1 MWKHCVNISRR
12 GFTCEDRLP
21 AVVRHVRLSFGEGVR
36 AKEEVSSAPAMRFSP
51 VKPLRLVS
59 RIAFLLLPLSLTAQ
73 GGFPVGGAAQP
84 AAPQQAQAGM
94 SAPASGL
101 FESNSFLEMANRVFD
116 PSSDSMD
123 FENGS
128 FAWKGKSF
136 NLSEQRAFRSRFE
149 RFLLASPT
157 EDEAQYAQLMAD
169 IIERLSVGNDTSDD
183 NILDTWELLFRAS
196 RFDLDAGNST
206 IVANQ
211 VFNAWRIRKESR
223 GVSLTQRELQD
234 LRKYQQEVVANRAL
248 SLQRLKE
255 RRLKESSEGRSGN
268 SGATTGGGGK
278 DDLPLESAFRVLDLA
293 ETEARIL
300 AMEGQAAVTGMQ
312 AKLQFQ
318 SQIVS
323 FIIQRRFEHALVL
336 AGFYQSLFK
345 GSHQQLEVGTDQL
358 EGFFPNSDLT
368 FTVDS
373 MTFVAREA
381 INDVNKGVDA
391 VNAAYKEKRSMI
403 ALERLQEVFFLG
415 EYLTELNKIPADQR
429 RHLLD
434 LYRGLIEAGELADA
448 KDYNGVSE
456 LVNKISK
463 LAEDFPKSRV
473 LSSIETAK
481 SMSDMAVFAASQ
493 YRNLGD
499 IDKARAE
506 LQQAIEIWPSNP
518 AVREFQMETTK
529 LATAGSQG
537 VQVFDDLYARMDR
550 RALYE
555 RRLDLGFALADDAAR
570 RPLLLEVVEQVAR
583 IDLLVAQS
591 KELVKQDEPY
601 AAWELLVEASKI
613 DPDDGPMNRA
623 RAELAPRVADFV
635 LQLDR
640 AGRQSESLHHA
651 GALAAYL
658 AAQDIYPVSRL
669 CREGIERESEALLAG
684 LRAANAE

>member
-1 MWKHCVNISRR
+1 
-12 GFTCEDRLP
+12 
-21 AVVRHVRLSFGEGVR
+21 
-36 AKEEVSSAPAMRFSP
+36 
-51 VKPLRLVS
+51 
-59 RIAFLLLPLSLTAQ
+59 
-73 GGFPVGGAAQP
+73 
-84 AAPQQAQAGM
+84 M
-94 SAPASGL
+94 SAPANGL

-128 FAWKGKSF
+128 FEWKGKTF
-136 NLSEQRAFRSRFE
+136 NLTEQRAFRSRFE

-157 EDEAQYAQLMAD
+157 EDEEQYAQLMSD
-169 IIERLSVGNDTSDD
+169 IIERLSVGNNTSDD
-183 NILDTWELLFRAS
+183 AILDTWEMLFRAS
-196 RFDLDAGNST
+196 RFDLDGGNST

-223 GVSLTQRELQD
+223 GVSLSQRELQD

-255 RRLKESSEGRSGN
+255 RRLSESSQGRNGNSGGSTGASESSE
-268 SGATTGGGGK
+268 
-278 DDLPLESAFRVLDLA
+278 LPFESAFRALDLA

-300 AMEGQAAVTGMQ
+300 ALEGQAAVTGAQ

-323 FIIQRRFEHALVL
+323 FIIQRRFQHALVL

-373 MTFVAREA
+373 MSFVAREA
-381 INDVNKGVDA
+381 INDVNKGVEA
-391 VNAAYKEKRSMI
+391 VNAAYDEKRSMI

-415 EYLTELNKIPADQR
+415 EYLTELNKIPTSQR

-434 LYRGLIEAGELADA
+434 LYRALIEAGELADA
-448 KDYNGVSE
+448 KDYDGVSE
-456 LVNKISK
+456 LANEISK
-463 LAEDFPKSRV
+463 LAEDFPKNRV
-473 LSSIETAK
+473 LSNIETAK
-481 SMSDMAVFAASQ
+481 SMSDMAIFAASQ

-506 LQQAIEIWPSNP
+506 LQQAIKIWPSNP
-518 AVREFQMETTK
+518 AVREFQLETTK

-537 VQVFDDLYARMDR
+537 VQVFDDLYGRMDR
-550 RALYE
+550 RGLYE
-555 RRLDLGFALADDAAR
+555 RRLELGFALADDTTR

-591 KELVKQDEPY
+591 KELVKQDEAY

-640 AGRQSESLHHA
+640 AQRQSESKHHA

-669 CREGIERESEALLAG
+669 CREGIARESEALMSG
-684 LRAANAE
+684 LRASQAK

>member
-1 MWKHCVNISRR
+1 MWKHCVNTS
-12 GFTCEDRLP
+12 FALC
-21 AVVRHVRLSFGEGVR
+21 LS
-36 AKEEVSSAPAMRFSP
+36 A
-51 VKPLRLVS
+51 
-59 RIAFLLLPLSLTAQ
+59 LTGYSQ
-73 GGFPVGGAAQP
+73 GGFPVGGSSNAV
-84 AAPQQAQAGM
+84 APQQAQAGA
-94 SAPASGL
+94 SAPANGV
-101 FESNSFLEMANRVFD
+101 FESNTFLEMANRVFD

-128 FAWKGKSF
+128 FEWKGKSF
-136 NLSEQRAFRSRFE
+136 NLTEQRAFRSRFE
-149 RFLLASPT
+149 RFLLAAPT

-169 IIERLSVGNDTSDD
+169 ILERLSVGNNTSDD
-183 NILDTWELLFRAS
+183 AILDTWELLFRAS
-196 RFDLDAGNST
+196 RFDLDGGNST

-223 GVSLTQRELQD
+223 GVSLTQRELQN

-255 RRLKESSEGRSGN
+255 RRLRDSSQGRDGGAES
-268 SGATTGGGGK
+268 AGGEN
-278 DDLPLESAFRVLDLA
+278 DLPQEAAFRALDLA
-293 ETEARIL
+293 ETEAKIL
-300 AMEGQAAVTGMQ
+300 ALEGQAALTGIQ

-358 EGFFPNSDLT
+358 ESFFPNSDLT

-391 VNAAYKEKRSMI
+391 VNAAYREKRSLI

-434 LYRGLIEAGELADA
+434 LYRGLIEAGELAEA
-448 KDYNGVSE
+448 KDYNGVADLANE
-456 LVNKISK
+456 IAK
-463 LAEDFPKSRV
+463 LAEDFPKNRV

-555 RRLDLGFALADDAAR
+555 RRLDLGFALADDTVR

-583 IDLLVAQS
+583 IELLVTQS

-640 AGRQSESLHHA
+640 AQRQSETRHHA

-658 AAQDIYPVSRL
+658 AAQDIYQVSRL
-669 CREGIERESEALLAG
+669 CREGIARESEALLEG
-684 LRAANAE
+684 LRAARE